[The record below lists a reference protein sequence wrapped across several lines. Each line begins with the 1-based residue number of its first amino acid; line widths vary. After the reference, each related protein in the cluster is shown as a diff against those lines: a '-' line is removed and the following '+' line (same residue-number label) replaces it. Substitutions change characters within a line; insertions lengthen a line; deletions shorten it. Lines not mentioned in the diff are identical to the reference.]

1 MRTNKSNYPEAD
13 LTKKIIGLSF
23 DLFNEIGAGFPE
35 KVYQNGLA
43 QKLQETDMKFKR
55 ENYCR
60 IDLNGKRIGHFWVDF
75 IIEDKI
81 VVELKAR
88 NELFRRDMAQTLNY
102 LKINGLKVGLIL
114 LFAGKEVKIK
124 RLVL

>member
-1 MRTNKSNYPEAD
+1 MGMNELMYPESD
-13 LTKKIIGLSF
+13 LTKRIIGLSF
-23 DLFNEIGAGFPE
+23 DLFNEIGAGYSE

-43 QKLQETDMKFKR
+43 QKLQEADINFKR

-75 IIEDKI
+75 VVEDKI

-88 NELFRRDMAQTLNY
+88 NELFKRDISQTLNY
-102 LKINGLKVGLIL
+102 LKINKLKVGLIL
-114 LFAGKEVKIK
+114 LFADKQVKIK
-124 RLVL
+124 RLIS